1 MYYSPS
7 LTVYSPQL
15 SLINP
20 MRDQALYTL
29 HQYNQHLQINA
40 QMQAL
45 ARAQAEVQALL
56 VNNKQMQQIKYLQQQ
71 AFFQK
76 ESLYDQKINLLAHK
90 DFSQIKHTEYK
101 ESLIEKSAPID
112 METEIKLMMN
122 YFTKKFNKSN
132 QEEIAQE
139 RLKYRHSQ
147 ITLQIF
153 DELTKKY
160 SSASRCKEDMLRF
173 VLRKA
178 LTFLR
183 NRLRNQCVLGARAAS
198 LAMCKKYFGPRM
210 NEMLENVDIEDEKE
224 VLAFL
229 LPYKKGSR
237 NRTANSRFTSEI
249 VGSDEFRKD
258 YAYYLEELDGILF
271 KDNQKKVDKLVSFL
285 VDCVKQGA
293 VEKVRTYKRL
303 PWTEEWL
310 ASSKVLATELITVH
324 QKDAFSEEIKSEISS
339 SRASS

>member
-1 MYYSPS
+1 
-7 LTVYSPQL
+7 
-15 SLINP
+15 

-29 HQYNQHLQINA
+29 HQYNQHLQMNA

-45 ARAQAEVQALL
+45 AKAQALL
-56 VNNKQMQQIKYLQQQ
+56 VNNKQLQQIRYLQQPQQ
-71 AFFQK
+71 AFLQN
-76 ESLYDQKINLLAHK
+76 EGLYDQKLNLVHN
-90 DFSQIKHTEYK
+90 DFSQIKLTDSK
-101 ESLIEKSAPID
+101 EKVEKSAPID
-112 METEIKLMMN
+112 VETQIKLMMN

-139 RLKYRHSQ
+139 RAKYRHSQ

-153 DELTKKY
+153 EELTKKY

-183 NRLRNQCVLGARAAS
+183 NRLRNQCVLSARAAS
-198 LAMCKKYFGPRM
+198 IAMCKRYFGPRM
-210 NEMLENVDIEDEKE
+210 NEMLENINIEDEGE

-249 VGSDEFRKD
+249 FGSDEFRKD
-258 YAYYLEELDGILF
+258 YASYLEELDGILL
-271 KDNQKKVDKLVSFL
+271 KDNQKKIDKLVHFL
-285 VDCVKQGA
+285 ADCAKQGA
-293 VEKVRTYKRL
+293 IEKVRTYKRL

-310 ASSKVLATELITVH
+310 NSSKILANELINVH
-324 QKDAFSEEIKSEISS
+324 QKDVFSEEIKSEISS
-339 SRASS
+339 AWRSSS